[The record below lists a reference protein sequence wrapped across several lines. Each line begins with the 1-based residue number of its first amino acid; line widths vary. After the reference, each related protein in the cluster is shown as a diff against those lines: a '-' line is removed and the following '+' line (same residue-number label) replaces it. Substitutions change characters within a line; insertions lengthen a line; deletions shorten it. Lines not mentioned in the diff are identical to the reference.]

1 MDIYSCER
9 CGYETKHKH
18 SLFSHYQRKKQC
30 IANISDKPINILMDS
45 LITKNETGLYQC
57 NYCNRKFNNKCNML
71 KHKKICKHK
80 AEEPNQEMLKMQQQ
94 IETLILQNNEINN
107 EMLLIK
113 TKASSINNTTN
124 NTQNITNINVK
135 LNNFGKENMD
145 AIPESLIGTLFMD
158 LRFRELLANL
168 HCDPNYPENQNVR
181 IKSIKRN
188 TMEIFR
194 NNKWDIMTFTNG
206 LTELL
211 LQGHKIFKDY
221 YKNDKVRILD
231 EDMSEQEIKDALI
244 QLERIEKLSKDEIKP
259 LLIDLQMMLEE
270 YRENGSA
277 IIVV

>member
-1 MDIYSCER
+1 MAFICKR
-9 CGYETKHKH
+9 CNNC
-18 SLFSHYQRKKQC
+18 FSSKIRLKTHLQRKKIC
-30 IANISDKPINILMDS
+30 EFIDIDIDIDILISELCERKINNKTYDC
-45 LITKNETGLYQC
+45 EFC
-57 NYCNRKFNNKCNML
+57 NKKFNSTSGKCQ
-71 KHKKICKHK
+71 HKKICKQK
-80 AEEPNQEMLKMQQQ
+80 PNETNEQLLKMQQQ
-94 IETLILQNNEINN
+94 IDKQQEQIETLKKQPSNITTNN
-107 EMLLIK
+107 
-113 TKASSINNTTN
+113 N
-124 NTQNITNINVK
+124 NTQNINITIPK
-135 LNNFGKENMD
+135 LNDFGKENM
-145 AIPESLIGTLFMD
+145 AALPESLISTLFMD

-221 YKNDKVRILD
+221 YKNDKVRILE

-244 QLERIEKLSKDEIKP
+244 QLEKIEKLSKDELKP

-270 YRENGSA
+270 YTSTGSA
-277 IIVV
+277 IVLSL